1 MAYEQVWFVIV
12 GGLIVAW
19 GAISALS
26 TSGRSGRRMRVRE
39 MLHRERMAAI
49 EKGLPLHDLPADL
62 LVEPGDD
69 PRAAVNIERTALGAG
84 LVLLLGGIGMVIGLL
99 LVPETRE
106 TAGMNDLAS
115 LGAIPMMVGAGLL
128 LYYVLSRRTRG

>member
-1 MAYEQVWFVIV
+1 MAYEQIWVLI
-12 GGLIVAW
+12 GGVLILGW
-19 GAISALS
+19 GAIAALAAQ
-26 TSGRSGRRMRVRE
+26 GRSGRRMRIRE
-39 MLHRERMAAI
+39 LLHRERMAAL

-69 PRAAVNIERTALGAG
+69 PRAAVNIERAALGAG
-84 LVLLLGGIGMVIGLL
+84 LVLLLGGIGMVIGLF

-106 TAGMNDLAS
+106 TGGMSDLAS